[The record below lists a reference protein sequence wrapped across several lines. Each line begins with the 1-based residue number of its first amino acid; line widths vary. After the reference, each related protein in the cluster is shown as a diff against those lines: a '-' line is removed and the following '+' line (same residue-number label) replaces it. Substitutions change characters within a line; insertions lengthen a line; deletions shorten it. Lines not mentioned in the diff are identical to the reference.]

1 MSVFRDE
8 ECGRI
13 GELQSILEYRVHE
26 AVFEEMNFL
35 QQLMRRSFK
44 YSLELMTLIGLSF
57 ATDRTLIIGKTR
69 MGLGQ
74 SLSPQKPLYH
84 FVVYFN
90 NTMYEIPGD
99 LSSENRVRQTKAL
112 AVQVAEEYEIIYKAQ
127 LDITKELN
135 VTSDVISDFIYDWQV
150 AHKHY
155 HILYNNCQD
164 FAQDFAREV
173 FRVEI
178 VTQSDQVFQFAL
190 NVLKKGSLVLLVF
203 ALVLLVT
210 VGLIT
215 AYGLLLKR
223 SEVKTT

>member
-1 MSVFRDE
+1 MSVTEHAMSVFRDE

-90 NTMYEIPGD
+90 NTLYEIPGD
-99 LSSENRVRQTKAL
+99 LSSENKVRQTKAL
-112 AVQVAEEYEIIYKAQ
+112 AVQVAEEYEVIYKAQ
-127 LDITKELN
+127 LDMTPELN
-135 VTSDVISDFIYDWQV
+135 VTSDVISDFIYDWQLT
-150 AHKHY
+150 HKHY

-173 FRVEI
+173 FRVKI
-178 VTQSDQVFQFAL
+178 VTQADQVLQF
-190 NVLKKGSLVLLVF
+190 GYLVVRFGILCLSIG
-203 ALVLLVT
+203 
-210 VGLIT
+210 GLIIV
-215 AYGLLLKR
+215 YGLLLKR
-223 SEVKTT
+223 SQLKTT